1 MAKTKA
7 ETIVY
12 PVHNGLYVNLT
23 NRCSCACTFCIRQT
37 ADGVGE
43 DGEGGSRMAPPKGGF
58 VVDDSGTMR
67 MMPPTEIQQ
76 REGAAISTEERATS
90 GSKSPRKGNNWIY
103 DAKSKGGSFL
113 VAAASKPGTVGGDM
127 IRRIDLS
134 KSISEHDYDSDTPGK
149 QGAFIYVPDELR
161 PAVPSKHV
169 DGEGL
174 YSGILCAM
182 VPGPNQTIIAIG
194 GFRPQSIRRRPSIH
208 AAASHPPPILE

>member
-1 MAKTKA
+1 MK
-7 ETIVY
+7 Y
-12 PVHNGLYVNLT
+12 GLAIACV
-23 NRCSCACTFCIRQT
+23 CASIGLMGCDAVKSLFGHRST
-37 ADGVGE
+37 DSSDSYGE

-174 YSGILCAM
+174 
-182 VPGPNQTIIAIG
+182 
-194 GFRPQSIRRRPSIH
+194 
-208 AAASHPPPILE
+208 